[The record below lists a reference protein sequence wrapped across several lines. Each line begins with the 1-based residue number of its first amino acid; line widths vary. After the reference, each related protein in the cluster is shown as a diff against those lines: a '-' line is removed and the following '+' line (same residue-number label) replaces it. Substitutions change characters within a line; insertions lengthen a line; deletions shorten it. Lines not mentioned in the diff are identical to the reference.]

1 MKKDETR
8 RDSAARA
15 AAPEEG
21 ASIVAVS
28 ALMDERRRFE
38 SWIAALEARKHLTP
52 EHVFA
57 RVYADYATR
66 LEAVLGQLTAHAD
79 GLRHEME
86 SLIVRLGG
94 LSEERQKAQDERAEA
109 ELRAH
114 VGELSPEEWER
125 TAGASDARLA
135 DLAQRHGHI
144 DEELARTR
152 ELLRDAERPVPPA
165 LVEAPVP
172 ADIAPRVS
180 AAMPAPGERASAA
193 VSDVAEADPHVP
205 FAAAE
210 AAPAFVPPAAHPPAP
225 APSTGTPARA
235 SRFDELAFLSSVV
248 DTPSGAMESGPKDR
262 GDETARRDSFASRT
276 TEEPIVNL
284 SERRKTPLDGLAV
297 ELEREQN
304 TPLAA
309 NVSGNVPIVLRD
321 KLDGAKTLKCG
332 ECGAMN
338 YPTEW
343 YCERCGAELASL

>member
-57 RVYADYATR
+57 RVHADYAAR

-165 LVEAPVP
+165 PVEAAVP

-180 AAMPAPGERASAA
+180 AAIPAPGEPASAA
-193 VSDVAEADPHVP
+193 VSEVTDAEQHVP
-205 FAAAE
+205 IAAAE
-210 AAPAFVPPAAHPPAP
+210 AAPAIVPPAALPPAP
-225 APSTGTPARA
+225 GTGTPTRA

-262 GDETARRDSFASRT
+262 GDETARRDSFASRA
-276 TEEPIVNL
+276 TEEPIMNL
-284 SERRKTPLDGLAV
+284 SERRKTPLDALAV

>member
-8 RDSAARA
+8 RDSASRA

-21 ASIVAVS
+21 ASLVAVS

-57 RVYADYATR
+57 RVHADYASR
-66 LEAVLGQLTAHAD
+66 LEAVLAQLTAHAD

-94 LSEERQKAQDERAEA
+94 LSEERQNAQDERAEA

-125 TAGASDARLA
+125 TASASDARLA

-165 LVEAPVP
+165 PVDAPVP

-193 VSDVAEADPHVP
+193 VSDVAEADQHVP
-205 FAAAE
+205 SAAAE
-210 AAPAFVPPAAHPPAP
+210 AAPASAPP

-248 DTPSGAMESGPKDR
+248 DTPSGTMDPGPKER
-262 GDETARRDSFASRT
+262 GDEAARRDSFASRA

-284 SERRKTPLDGLAV
+284 NERRKTPLDALAV
-297 ELEREQN
+297 EQAREQN